1 MADSF
6 AGEIVGLDAV
16 EIRKAGERFVDAFV
30 ARMRSGT

>member
-16 EIRKAGERFVDAFV
+16 EIRKRAERFVDAFV
-30 ARMRSGT
+30 SRIRSGV